1 MYTFVYG
8 ISRFPYPGCTK
19 RPTRIMICFCCFLA
33 AKIDAVDGKVSPFLV
48 TADSFFFAS
57 WRGLGDAM
65 LHPKCGFQAGYA
77 LLGIRT
83 NGINTNMFKWISGG
97 AYPPRDP
104 YQPYARN
111 LYQAGYTPLEIHT
124 RSIKHCVLQMDIRR
138 GIPSSVSA
146 PETQNA
152 TCAKWIPGGVYPLR
166 NLHQR
171 SRLVLL
177 PSSNP

>member
-1 MYTFVYG
+1 MDIRRGIPSSESIPAVY
-8 ISRFPYPGCTK
+8 K
-19 RPTRIMICFCCFLA
+19 QIC
-33 AKIDAVDGKVSPFLV
+33 S
-48 TADSFFFAS
+48 T
-57 WRGLGDAM
+57 
-65 LHPKCGFQAGYA
+65 
-77 LLGIRT
+77 
-83 NGINTNMFKWISGG
+83 WISGG
-97 AYPPRDP
+97 AYPPRNP

-177 PSSNP
+177 PSSNPCRKLPPNSPDFAIPFLSNKFTQFHTPTCVSDFITFWIRLICHAFRIPF